1 MFENTLDLNEKI
13 SIIEHADLADAK
25 ILDANY
31 FQLINETSDTE
42 EQKQF
47 IILRTNAQLRIKE
60 LTH

>member
-1 MFENTLDLNEKI
+1 MFENTLDLKEKI

-25 ILDANY
+25 ILAANY
-31 FQLINETSDTE
+31 FHLISKTSDTE

>member
-1 MFENTLDLNEKI
+1 MFENMLDLKEKI
-13 SIIEHADLADAK
+13 SIIEHADLADAT

-31 FQLINETSDTE
+31 GQLINNTVDAE

>member
-1 MFENTLDLNEKI
+1 MFENTLDLKEKI
-13 SIIEHADLADAK
+13 SIIEHADLADAE

-31 FQLINETSDTE
+31 FHLINETSDTE